1 MLGEVRGRPQAS
13 SSDGQRQEW
22 LSHPEDTGEQETVD
36 LYGAATDNSGRCER
50 PCFGISDR
58 SGGVGRAH
66 QIRGAHQTRKGQA
79 IWVFASARCII
90 LLSFATSGVA
100 SQQPPSHCQRRAIA
114 LTRHLAGRTP
124 PLFRVL
130 GVWSVVSTARPSPRL
145 WTARAVGTTGGGPAR
160 ACEGPDD
167 AGGPSAT
174 PLTWGFGS
182 SDWTRT
188 SNLASQDRGRRST
201 WVSCRYLPYAAT
213 TALLILPTS
222 QVVWRCLPWIR
233 GSKAGR

>member
-1 MLGEVRGRPQAS
+1 MLLAVIQAFRPPAMLLPADTKLAALGISPSDVSDAMEPPPRRVRFALGPDVMGPMIREVRRRPQAS
-13 SSDGQRQEW
+13 SSDGQRQEC

-36 LYGAATDNSGRCER
+36 LYGAAMEPTKNLRSEPTTLDGVNVHVLELA
-50 PCFGISDR
+50 IDR
-58 SGGVGRAH
+58 AESVAH

-145 WTARAVGTTGGGPAR
+145 WTARGCR
-160 ACEGPDD
+160 HDRR
-167 AGGPSAT
+167 
-174 PLTWGFGS
+174 
-182 SDWTRT
+182 RT
-188 SNLASQDRGRRST
+188 SPGMRRS
-201 WVSCRYLPYAAT
+201 R
-213 TALLILPTS
+213 
-222 QVVWRCLPWIR
+222 
-233 GSKAGR
+233 

>member
-1 MLGEVRGRPQAS
+1 MLLWADTKLAALGISPNDVSDAMEPPPRRVRFALGPDVMGPMIREVRRRPQAS

-66 QIRGAHQTRKGQA
+66 QIRCAHQTRKGQA

-145 WTARAVGTTGGGPAR
+145 WTARGCR
-160 ACEGPDD
+160 HDRR
-167 AGGPSAT
+167 
-174 PLTWGFGS
+174 
-182 SDWTRT
+182 RT
-188 SNLASQDRGRRST
+188 SPGMRRSMT
-201 WVSCRYLPYAAT
+201 QAVRR
-213 TALLILPTS
+213 
-222 QVVWRCLPWIR
+222 QRH
-233 GSKAGR
+233 